1 METAMAK
8 KYYPTVG
15 ETLVTKTLANG
26 LRVLLV
32 PKPAYHQTYAMFA
45 VNYGGIDVR
54 YQPAGVSEMVED
66 PEGIAHFL
74 EHKLFEKEDHDAF
87 DLFGQTGASANAFT
101 GATSTAYLFST
112 STKLSQN
119 LKTLLDF
126 VQMPYFSDKTVAKE
140 RGIIGQEIQMYQDD
154 PGWLLYYGII
164 GNLYPGHPVARDV
177 TGTIDSIA
185 KITPE
190 RLYQAYR
197 TFYQP
202 SNMTLTLVGSF
213 NAAAIMAQIADD
225 QAQKTFA
232 PSTPIVRGVG
242 FDGDLATIL
251 PYRAADLPVI
261 RPKSAIGIKGQVD
274 VQADLEGTK
283 YKLAIEVLLEMVF
296 GDSSP
301 LYQQWYDEG
310 LVDDSF
316 AADYIAGR
324 TFNYAT
330 ISGDA
335 DDPSAM
341 SDAVAAVIARG
352 ADQPA
357 LTAERFERILQAAL
371 GKYYMSLN
379 SLEQTANQLS
389 SQSFTGLNAFEVVD
403 ALKSLTLEDVK
414 AAAVSFFDVDAVSV
428 FHVRPEAKA

>member
-1 METAMAK
+1 MGTAMQK

-26 LRVLLV
+26 LRVFLV
-32 PKPAYHQTYAMFA
+32 PRPAYHQTYAMLA

-54 YQPAGVSEMVED
+54 YQPAGTSEMVED

-74 EHKLFEKEDHDAF
+74 EHKMFEKEDHDAF

-101 GATSTAYLFST
+101 GATSTAYLFSA
-112 STKLSQN
+112 STQLAQN
-119 LKTLLDF
+119 LTTLLDF
-126 VQMPYFSDKTVAKE
+126 VQESFFSDQTVAKE

-154 PGWLLYYGII
+154 PSWLLYYGIV
-164 GNLYPGHPVARDV
+164 GNLYPNHPVARDV
-177 TGTIDSIA
+177 TGTISSIA

-190 RLYQAYR
+190 LLYRAYR

-202 SNMTLTLVGSF
+202 SNMTLTVVGSF
-213 NAAAIMAQIADD
+213 DASATLALIEENQAA
-225 QAQKTFA
+225 KTFA
-232 PSTPIVRGVG
+232 PSTSIVRGVA
-242 FDGDLATIL
+242 FDGELATIL

-261 RPKSAIGIKGQVD
+261 RPKSAVGIKGQVD
-274 VQADLEGTK
+274 VAGDREGTK
-283 YKLAIEVLLEMVF
+283 HNLAIEVLLEMIF

-301 LYQQWYDEG
+301 LYQKWYDEG

-316 AADYIAGR
+316 AADYISGR

-341 SDAVAAVIARG
+341 SDAVAAVIAHG

-357 LTAERFERILQAAL
+357 LTTERFERILQAAL

-389 SQSFTGLNAFEVVD
+389 SQSFNAVNSFEVVD
-403 ALKSLTLEDVK
+403 MLKSLTLEDVK
-414 AAAVSFFDVDAVSV
+414 AAAAQFFDVDAVSV

>member
-1 METAMAK
+1 MALNQTE
-8 KYYPTVG
+8 YPAVQ
-15 ETLVTKTLANG
+15 ETLVTQTLANG

-32 PKPAYHQTYAMFA
+32 PRPAYHQSYALFA
-45 VNYGGIDVR
+45 VDYGGIDVR
-54 YQPAGVSEMVED
+54 YQPAGATEMVED

-112 STKLSQN
+112 STQLTEN
-119 LKTLLDF
+119 LTTLLDF
-126 VQMPYFSDKTVAKE
+126 VQAPYFSDQTVAKE

-154 PGWLLYYGII
+154 PGWLLYYGIL
-164 GNLYPGHPVARDV
+164 GNLYPNHPVARDV
-177 TGTIDSIA
+177 TGTIASIA
-185 KITPE
+185 QITPE

-202 SNMTLTLVGSF
+202 SNMTLTLVGNF
-213 NAAAIMAQIADD
+213 DPEHVLAHIAENQAA
-225 QAQKTFA
+225 KTFA
-232 PSTPIVRGVG
+232 PATPIVRGVG
-242 FDGDLATIL
+242 FDGDLSTIL

-261 RPKSAIGIKGQVD
+261 RPKSAVGIKGQID
-274 VQADLEGTK
+274 AQGDLEGTK
-283 YKLAIEVLLEMVF
+283 YKLAIEVLLEMIF

-301 LYQQWYDEG
+301 LYQKWYDDG

-330 ISGDA
+330 ITGDA
-335 DDPSAM
+335 DDPSAF
-341 SDAVAAVIARG
+341 SDAVASVIARG

-357 LTAERFERILQAAL
+357 LTEARFQRILQAAL

-389 SQSFTGLNAFEVVD
+389 SQSFNALNAFEVVET
-403 ALKSLTLEDVK
+403 LKSLTLDDVK
-414 AAAVSFFDVDAVSV
+414 RVAASFFDVDAVSV
-428 FHVRPEAKA
+428 FHVRPEAQA